1 MNIKDLLSSISDS
14 NLEKATKGWLN
25 LLIDKAI
32 GDADIVARLESEIA
46 ALKLQS
52 FDQRRTLSHSERK
65 QLIDDIAQLLQILNG
80 DKPDDNDSKK

>member
-14 NLEKATKGWLN
+14 NLEKTTKGMLN

-32 GDADIVARLESEIA
+32 TDADIVARLEAEIA

-52 FDQRRTLSHSERK
+52 FDQRRTLPHRERK
-65 QLIDDIAQLLQILNG
+65 QLIEDIAQLLQILNG
-80 DKPDDNDSKK
+80 DKPDDSKK

>member
-1 MNIKDLLSSISDS
+1 MNIKELLSSINDS

-32 GDADIVARLESEIA
+32 TDADIVARLEAEIA
-46 ALKLQS
+46 ELKLQS

-65 QLIDDIAQLLQILNG
+65 QFIDDIAQLLQILNG
-80 DKPDDNDSKK
+80 DKPDDSKNK